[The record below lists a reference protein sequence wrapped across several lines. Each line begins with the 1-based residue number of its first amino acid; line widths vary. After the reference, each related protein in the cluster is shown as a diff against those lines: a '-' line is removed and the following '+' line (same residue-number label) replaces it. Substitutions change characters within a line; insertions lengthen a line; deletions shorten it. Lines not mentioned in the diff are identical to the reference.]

1 MRNVDVNNQIDGI
14 DYIKLPYN
22 SESRD
27 FDFLIGKTLRA
38 NNMRKLGVIVSIDY
52 YIDWYGHKNA
62 VAILDNGARHN
73 CRTLGVK

>member
-1 MRNVDVNNQIDGI
+1 MRNVSVSNQIDGI
-14 DYIKLPYN
+14 DNIKLSYN
-22 SESRD
+22 SEDRD
-27 FDFLIGKTLRA
+27 FDYLIGKTMRS

-62 VAILDNGARHN
+62 VAVLDNGSRFN